1 MTKKFINQFFVTG
14 VIFLF
19 SLTHAYSHHSS
30 KISKLEKI
38 SPDLTKEQVQIRY
51 CTKSV
56 KLQNKKEK
64 VKSKNK
70 ASETEG
76 ESKKGENK
84 KNDSKELDFSINNT
98 WKITNY
104 HDTEAK
110 ILGNIISVKPI
121 KGKPSTEWG
130 FSAESKLVNIIKAF
144 CIINSEK
151 GGSITYDKEI
161 LKKIADFNGL
171 KSGTST
177 IGEQL
182 FDNGIKV
189 PDDIGPLVYYTP
201 DYLIEET
208 KKEKA
213 DKEAKRKNE
222 AAKAEEN
229 KWVSENKPGI
239 VELAEKKL
247 TEQKD
252 IINSVTV
259 KFDGINKDISKLAND
274 YKKIEKSI
282 KKFFEIG
289 SIQNKS
295 DKNVSEM
302 YEKLFDLKE
311 EHFPDSPVIKK
322 LQGDIKNTRKK
333 IEELS
338 SSNDYVNISN
348 RLKSIQQTN
357 SKKRLQA
364 YKKNID
370 SPNIDT
376 KSIEKELNK
385 IKQETDNYSKIIL
398 DIEQLRTDVI
408 KLDRTVGSGFNYFNF
423 ALYLLG
429 FALIVAIGAYVYFQ
443 QRKISSLSSATDSAG
458 RKFSELEGQ
467 LKSTSERLQSVASS
481 SRSSIDQSKSPAKA
495 TQKPQTPEEIIANK
509 YDDLISDYK
518 DAIDDFSKVVT
529 FKQKWNGLALSRKER
544 QDGTKTILINSP
556 RAFEKS
562 EIWCLNFDN
571 KFFAFPGSTVKSN
584 MAAYMNLDFEKAQRD
599 FKGVFSITSGSSYS
613 AEPSVLR
620 RGGAGFVVERPGKL
634 TFPQ

>member
-1 MTKKFINQFFVTG
+1 MKKLIKSISYILL
-14 VIFLF
+14 IFLF
-19 SLTHAYSHHSS
+19 SLTVAFSHHS
-30 KISKLEKI
+30 KNGKEIEKKFNI
-38 SPDLTKEQVQIRY
+38 GTEKKDIQNKY
-51 CTKSV
+51 CTTKVSQKKKSV
-56 KLQNKKEK
+56 SGTAGPPKEEDI
-64 VKSKNK
+64 KNL
-70 ASETEG
+70 EFTT
-76 ESKKGENK
+76 
-84 KNDSKELDFSINNT
+84 NT
-98 WKITNY
+98 WIIKNY
-104 HDTEAK
+104 HDPK
-110 ILGNIISVKPI
+110 SIPLDKVIRI
-121 KGKPSTEWG
+121 KELENQPSTQWR
-130 FSAESKLVNIIKAF
+130 FNAES
-144 CIINSEK
+144 
-151 GGSITYDKEI
+151 SIRDI
-161 LKKIADFNGL
+161 LKAHCIHRKGEPISKSLDTNILRQIKEFNGL
-171 KSGTST
+171 SGNKITQE
-177 IGEQL
+177 IY
-182 FDNGIKV
+182 DNGIKIPEELV
-189 PDDIGPLVYYTP
+189 GKLVYHTP
-201 DYLIEET
+201 DYLIEQTEA
-208 KKEKA
+208 EKA

-252 IINSVTV
+252 IILNLQN
-259 KFDGINKDISKLAND
+259 KFTGINKDISKLAND
-274 YKKIEKSI
+274 YNKIEKSI

-311 EHFPDSPVIKK
+311 EHFPESPVIKK
-322 LQGDIKNTRKK
+322 LQADVKKTRKK
-333 IEELS
+333 IEDLS
-338 SSNDYVNISN
+338 SSNDYINIAN

-376 KSIEKELNK
+376 KSLEIELGQ
-385 IKQETDNYSKIIL
+385 IKKETDEYSKIIL
-398 DIEQLRTDVI
+398 SIEQLRTDVI
-408 KLDRTVGSGFNYFNF
+408 KLDRSVGSGFNYFNF

-481 SRSSIDQSKSPAKA
+481 SRSSADQSKSTTKT
-495 TQKPQTPEEIIANK
+495 TQRPQTPEEIIANK

-599 FKGVFSITSGSSYS
+599 FKGVFSITSGSNYA

-634 TFPQ
+634 IFPQ

>member
-1 MTKKFINQFFVTG
+1 MKNLIKLISCILL
-14 VIFLF
+14 IFLF
-19 SLTHAYSHHSS
+19 SFSVAFSHHGKNGL
-30 KISKLEKI
+30 KIEKKFNI
-38 SPDLTKEQVQIRY
+38 GTEKKDIQNKY
-51 CTKSV
+51 CTTNVNLKKKSV
-56 KLQNKKEK
+56 SDSAGPPKEED
-64 VKSKNK
+64 VKNL
-70 ASETEG
+70 EFTT
-76 ESKKGENK
+76 
-84 KNDSKELDFSINNT
+84 NT
-98 WKITNY
+98 WIIKNY
-104 HDTEAK
+104 HDPKSTPLDK
-110 ILGNIISVKPI
+110 VIRI
-121 KGKPSTEWG
+121 KELKNKPSTQWR
-130 FSAESKLVNIIKAF
+130 FNAESSLR
-144 CIINSEK
+144 
-151 GGSITYDKEI
+151 DI
-161 LKKIADFNGL
+161 LKAHCIHRKGEPISKKLDTNILKQIKEFNGL
-171 KSGTST
+171 KGNKITQE
-177 IGEQL
+177 IY
-182 FDNGIKV
+182 DNGIKIPEELV
-189 PDDIGPLVYYTP
+189 GKLVYHTP
-201 DYLIEET
+201 DYLIQQTEA
-208 KKEKA
+208 EKA

-252 IINSVTV
+252 IINSITV
-259 KFDGINKDISKLAND
+259 KFDGINKDISKLASD
-274 YKKIEKSI
+274 YKRIEKSI

-295 DKNVSEM
+295 DKNISEM

-311 EHFPDSPVIKK
+311 EHFPESPVIKK
-322 LQGDIKNTRKK
+322 LQGDIKKTRKK

-338 SSNDYVNISN
+338 SSNDYVNIYN
-348 RLKSIQQTN
+348 RLKSIQQSN
-357 SKKRLQA
+357 SKERLQA

-376 KSIEKELNK
+376 RSIEKELDK
-385 IKQETDNYSKIIL
+385 IKQETDEYSKIIL

-481 SRSSIDQSKSPAKA
+481 SRSSVDQSKSPAKA
-495 TQKPQTPEEIIANK
+495 IQKPQTPEEIIANK

-518 DAIDDFSKVVT
+518 DAIDDFSKVVA

-599 FKGVFSITSGSSYS
+599 FKGVFSITSGSNYA

-634 TFPQ
+634 IFPQ

>member
-1 MTKKFINQFFVTG
+1 MKKFVNQFFATG

-19 SLTHAYSHHSS
+19 LLSPVYSHHSS
-30 KISKLEKI
+30 KMSKSVEISQGY
-38 SPDLTKEQVQIRY
+38 TKEDVQNRY

-70 ASETEG
+70 VSKTEG

-84 KNDSKELDFSINNT
+84 KNDSKELDYSINNT
-98 WKITNY
+98 WIIKNY
-104 HDTEAK
+104 HDTEPK

-121 KGKPSTEWG
+121 KGKPSTQWG
-130 FSAESKLVNIIKAF
+130 FSAESKLIDIVKAF

-151 GGSITYDKEI
+151 GGSATYDKEI
-161 LKKIADFNGL
+161 LNKIRDFNGL
-171 KSGTST
+171 KSSTSQ

-182 FDNGIKV
+182 FENGIKI
-189 PDDIGPLVYYTP
+189 PNELGPLVYFTP
-201 DYLIEET
+201 DYLIKET

-229 KWVSENKPGI
+229 KWVSENKSEI
-239 VELAEKKL
+239 LELAEKKL

-252 IINSVTV
+252 IINSITV

-274 YKKIEKSI
+274 YKRIEKSI

-295 DKNVSEM
+295 DKNISEM
-302 YEKLFDLKE
+302 YEELFDLKE
-311 EHFPDSPVIKK
+311 EHFPESPVIKK
-322 LQGDIKNTRKK
+322 LQGDIKKTRKT

-348 RLKSIQQTN
+348 RLKSIQQSN

-376 KSIEKELNK
+376 RSIEKELNK
-385 IKQETDNYSKIIL
+385 IKQETDEYSQIIL
-398 DIEQLRTDVI
+398 NIEQLRTDVI

-481 SRSSIDQSKSPAKA
+481 SRSSKDQTKSPAQA

-544 QDGTKTILINSP
+544 QDGTKTILINST